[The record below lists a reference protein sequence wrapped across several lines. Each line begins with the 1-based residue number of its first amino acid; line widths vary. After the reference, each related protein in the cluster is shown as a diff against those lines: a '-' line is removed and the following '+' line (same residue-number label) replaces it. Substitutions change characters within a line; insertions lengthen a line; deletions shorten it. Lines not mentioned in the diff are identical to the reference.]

1 MLDDSNLVQEIQLIK
16 KFDPSKITILVVND
30 NFPLLNMLADMLED
44 YFDVKT
50 ANNGLEALDMVIAYP
65 RNFFD
70 AIVLDINMP
79 IMDGFE
85 TFEKI

>member
-1 MLDDSNLVQEIQLIK
+1 MN
-16 KFDPSKITILVVND
+16 DPSKFMILVVND
-30 NFPLLNMLADMLED
+30 NFPLLNMLADILEHD
-44 YFDVKT
+44 FNVTT
-50 ANNGLEALDMVIAYP
+50 ANNGLEALDMVIAHP

-85 TFEKI
+85 TFENI